1 MINEDL
7 VRVDSS
13 ITIDDSYLVRQWAY
27 INRISKAADWVAR
40 QDNSVHFMEMTSFGC
55 GPDAFL
61 QDEVRGILQ
70 RHGKALTLLK
80 IDDVSNIGSLK
91 LRVRSVVESIR
102 YNRDA
107 KFAATPFEQ
116 PPRFEKSMKDYTILA
131 PFFAPFISPLLHSVL
146 NARSRVRTC
155 G

>member
-1 MINEDL
+1 MGINVINEDL
-7 VRVDSS
+7 VRDDST

-107 KFAATPFEQ
+107 KFTSTPFEQ
-116 PPRFEKSMKDYTILA
+116 PPRFEKSMRDYTILL
-131 PFFAPFISPLLHSVL
+131 PISPPSFPL
-146 NARSRVRTC
+146 
-155 G
+155 